1 MAKRDGEG
9 LKVMPISSNFHNLS
23 HIGDGICILTASDDH
38 QFSQESKKW
47 GGGHGVFTYYLLQG
61 LAGKADYNKERCVSL
76 GEIIPYLSEQV
87 RCATRN
93 AQSPTVAGRFDPVLT
108 IGK

>member
-1 MAKRDGEG
+1 
-9 LKVMPISSNFHNLS
+9 L
-23 HIGDGICILTASDDH
+23 
-38 QFSQESKKW
+38 

-61 LAGKADYNKERCVSL
+61 LKGGADYSKDNRVSL

-87 RCATRN
+87 RRATGN
-93 AQSPTVAGRFDPVLT
+93 AQTLTVAGRFDPALT